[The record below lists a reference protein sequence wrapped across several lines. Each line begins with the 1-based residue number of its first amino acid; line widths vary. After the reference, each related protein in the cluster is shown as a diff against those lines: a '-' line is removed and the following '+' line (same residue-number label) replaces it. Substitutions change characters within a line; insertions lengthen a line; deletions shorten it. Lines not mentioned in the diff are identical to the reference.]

1 MEGLRRAAQH
11 SSKESPIFVTSS
23 LRSNINLSNELSAM
37 LDQHH
42 NETVINDLEL
52 NECSSPVTILSRVL
66 APKSYSSTASSFA
79 LFQQTQQPLP
89 FVEYRVIGFG
99 QCGLIFEKPGQ
110 GYVLKVAKRSYEDAL
125 WADLKAHL
133 RVQEAFDNPQNNR
146 IECRV
151 PRLYS
156 YVPKG
161 NNVWWERN
169 MNLFPPVHDS
179 ITLPA
184 MTLVS
189 ERILPIPKI
198 AREALIS
205 KYCSAESRAFVAANP
220 TDRDCL
226 ARVYLGRRRV
236 TTTPPPNF
244 TLRNFNLH
252 LDQMIDLKYPVH
264 SLAAAIGEALA
275 IIHWSANV
283 DAYDIEFVLGSEGD
297 RKYGQDVLAS
307 LTMSSDDVAAMAPHT
322 DIESLL
328 TVNFMR
334 RTTRLWVLDFN
345 LCNGW
350 DEAAAIDNPDALVA
364 HLVESFF
371 ENDPYYPLPLT
382 DDALEQKLW
391 DVFRSSYI
399 EKASQV
405 LDRKDGRL
413 AGLPRNFINGCIRRE
428 KESLEKGL
436 GHGHREAKQ

>member
-1 MEGLRRAAQH
+1 MDALRRAAQH
-11 SSKESPIFVTSS
+11 LSEDSPISMTSS
-23 LRSNINLSNELSAM
+23 LRSNNNLSNQLSAI

-42 NETVINDLEL
+42 NETVINDLDL
-52 NECSSPVTILSRVL
+52 NECSSPDTILSRVL
-66 APKSYSSTASSFA
+66 TPKSYSSTASSFA

-99 QCGLIFEKPGQ
+99 QCGLVFEKPGH

-125 WADLKAHL
+125 WADLRAHF

-146 IECRV
+146 IECRI

-169 MNLFPPVHDS
+169 MNLFPLVHDS

-198 AREALIS
+198 AREALIN
-205 KYCSAESRAFVAANP
+205 KYCSIESRAFVAANP
-220 TDRDCL
+220 TNRDCL
-226 ARVYLGRRRV
+226 ARLYLGRRRL

-252 LDQMIDLKYPVH
+252 LDQMVDLKYPVH
-264 SLAAAIGEALA
+264 SLATAIGEALA

-297 RKYGQDVLAS
+297 RKYGQDFLAS
-307 LTMSSDDVAAMAPHT
+307 LRMSSDDVAAMAPHT
-322 DIESLL
+322 DIEALL

-345 LCNGW
+345 LCNSW
-350 DEAAAIDNPDALVA
+350 DETAAVNNSESLVA
-364 HLVESFF
+364 HLAKAFF
-371 ENDPYYPLPLT
+371 ENDPYYPLPLME
-382 DDALEQKLW
+382 DVLEQNLW
-391 DVFRSSYI
+391 DTFRSSYI
-399 EKASQV
+399 AKASQV
-405 LDRKDGRL
+405 LHAKDERL
-413 AGLPRNFINGCIRRE
+413 AGLPHKFIDGCIQRE

-436 GHGHREAKQ
+436 GHGHRELKQ